1 MSGSA
6 GIGRPY
12 GGGLPDP
19 GEPPSYAG
27 LPEPAEEVA
36 WSAPWTERT
45 AALGPFFAVASHDQ
59 GDGREDGQDV
69 EGDLQGAPGGAP
81 WRSMAELTSGGAAL
95 GDRVAAVRGL
105 LAAGGGQAAEAVELR
120 VAASVTHLGLVARV
134 LSPHLAAA
142 LLYGWAPDRP
152 RLAELRWQPV
162 LGRPFPLSLPRAAA
176 SPPHDGKAP
185 HTGQGTASPAGQA
198 TLADALAAGLL
209 AGPVAEL
216 ARPFGAMGV
225 SPHILRGNT
234 ASAVNGAA
242 AMAATADP
250 ALAARARALAA
261 LLLER
266 PPLRGAA
273 GHTAAGAFR
282 RRSCCLIYRAAPGG
296 AGALCGDCV
305 LRRTAD

>member
-6 GIGRPY
+6 GTGRPY
-12 GGGLPDP
+12 GGRIPDP
-19 GEPPSYAG
+19 GEPPSCAG
-27 LPEPAEEVA
+27 PPEPAEAVA
-36 WSAPWTERT
+36 WTAPWTERT

-59 GDGREDGQDV
+59 GDGHEDGRDDAQ
-69 EGDLQGAPGGAP
+69 GDDPGAPGGAP
-81 WRSMAELTSGGAAL
+81 WRSMAELTGGGAAL
-95 GDRVAAVRGL
+95 DDRVAAVRGL
-105 LAAGGGQAAEAVELR
+105 LAAGGGQAADAVELR

-134 LSPHLAAA
+134 LSPYLAAA

-176 SPPHDGKAP
+176 SPPADGAAQP
-185 HTGQGTASPAGQA
+185 TDQA
-198 TLADALAAGLL
+198 ALADALVAGLL

-216 ARPFGAMGV
+216 AGPFAAMGV

-242 AMAATADP
+242 AMAAAADP
-250 ALAARARALAA
+250 ALAARAPALAA

-273 GHTAAGAFR
+273 GRTSAGAFR
-282 RRSCCLIYRAAPGG
+282 RRSCCLIYRAAPGD

>member
-1 MSGSA
+1 
-6 GIGRPY
+6 
-12 GGGLPDP
+12 
-19 GEPPSYAG
+19 
-27 LPEPAEEVA
+27 VA
-36 WSAPWTERT
+36 WTGPWTERT

-59 GDGREDGQDV
+59 GDH
-69 EGDLQGAPGGAP
+69 QGTSGGAP
-81 WRSMAELTSGGAAL
+81 WRSMAELTGGGAAL

-105 LAAGGGQAAEAVELR
+105 LAAGGGQAAGAVELR

-134 LSPHLAAA
+134 LSPYLAAA
-142 LLYGWAPDRP
+142 LLYGWAPERP

-162 LGRPFPLSLPRAAA
+162 LGRPFPLSLPRASARPPADGAA
-176 SPPHDGKAP
+176 PPAGPA
-185 HTGQGTASPAGQA
+185 TASPAGQA
-198 TLADALAAGLL
+198 ALADALAGGLL

-216 ARPFGAMGV
+216 AGPFAAMGV

-242 AMAATADP
+242 AMAAAADP

-273 GHTAAGAFR
+273 GRTAAGAFR

-305 LRRTAD
+305 LRRTVDQTAAAD